1 MAREAKQRIPEEIS
15 GEEWWRLNAAL
26 ANYEGPIA
34 EDGKIVS
41 AFAHLICQAMASA
54 PLQVLTMEQI
64 RDLVRDQFGAKWH
77 MGEVKYAIRELENGG
92 YVQRITAP
100 EEHRF
105 TVKDEFRDVCLR
117 EQKET
122 VQLRDEVLEKWVVEI
137 RKKHARL
144 GDVEC
149 KILVEDLIGF
159 IVAVFDRHGAECAA
173 LLYYGEA
180 KKEAFIN
187 KMEKMDLPS
196 LPDRG
201 ELNQLR
207 NSELLNFFRNAKDD
221 RAMFI
226 GYFLR
231 SSFLKSAITIDPRF
245 IGTVSKQFEGSIIVL
260 DTNFIFALFGL
271 RGDFEED
278 VAKAILQFNHE
289 LGIKN
294 IIHRISVRE
303 FQRSLERQE
312 RSIKS
317 VVMPSREL
325 AGALAE
331 AMELQ
336 GPIGKYY
343 ERYAD
348 TGVKWDDWIK
358 PFLTTEAM
366 LEELGIEV
374 TDIYEEAIEK
384 DKKLEEETNRIYE
397 VSREYVERLSGGQP
411 LNIEICRHDAFLRL
425 LTIRLRKGK
434 PHEFVKAGAWCVT
447 LDSKLP
453 RYERIERRRLEDVPV
468 FVLTELW
475 MQYIGPMAPKT
486 EDWNALAR
494 SLLLSPYLM
503 VTVPSA
509 PSTERIHRTASR
521 IAEYKN
527 FSPQLGT
534 RVLLNAR
541 FQESIIRLKYD
552 EFDEK
557 VGEVIEEAL
566 LEEYYEKE
574 KQLELSIEQ
583 SSALSK
589 EIDKRKKEEK
599 RLEVSQEQ
607 LKGEI
612 QSIRQLSRIT
622 YAISMGL
629 LMLFVGVSLDWEKLS
644 QVPFVLAVIGMIGG
658 STSILGLLLNWRTA
672 LKVFLA
678 VATILSLGA
687 AILTFRT
694 MY

>member
-1 MAREAKQRIPEEIS
+1 MAREAKQCIPEEIS

-26 ANYEGPIA
+26 ANYEGSIG
-34 EDGKIVS
+34 ENGKVVS
-41 AFAHLICQAMASA
+41 AFAHLVCQAMASA
-54 PLQVLTMEQI
+54 PLQVLTMVQI
-64 RDLVRDQFGAKWH
+64 RDLVRDEFGANWH
-77 MGEVKYAIRELENGG
+77 MGEVKHAVRELENGE
-92 YVQRITAP
+92 YVQKITAP

-117 EQKET
+117 EQKEA

-137 RKKHARL
+137 RKKHARIS
-144 GDVEC
+144 DVEC
-149 KILVEDLIGF
+149 KILVEDLVGF

-173 LLYYGEA
+173 LLYYGEV
-180 KKEAFIN
+180 KKEAFIE
-187 KMEKMDLPS
+187 KVGKMDLPS

-245 IGTVSKQFEGSIIVL
+245 IGTISKQFEGSIVVL

-271 RGDFEED
+271 QGDFEED

-289 LGIKN
+289 LGIKS
-294 IIHRISVRE
+294 IVHRISVRE
-303 FQRSLERQE
+303 FQSSLERHG

-317 VVMPSREL
+317 LVMPSREL

-336 GPIGKYY
+336 GPIGAYY

-348 TGVKWDDWIK
+348 TGVKWDDWIQ
-358 PFLTTEAM
+358 PFLAIEAM

-374 TDIYEEAIEK
+374 TAIYEEAIEK

-397 VSREYVERLSGGQP
+397 VSKEYVERVSGGQ

-425 LTIRLRKGK
+425 LSIRLRKGK
-434 PHEFVKAGAWCVT
+434 PHEFMKAGAWCVT

-453 RYERIERRRLEDVPV
+453 RYERIERHRLRDIPV

-509 PSTERIHRTASR
+509 PSTERIHRTAAR
-521 IAEYKN
+521 IAEYKDFN
-527 FSPQLGT
+527 PELAT
-534 RVLLNAR
+534 RILLNAR
-541 FQESIIRLKYD
+541 FQESIIRLKND

-566 LEEYYEKE
+566 LGEYYEKE

-589 EIDKRKKEEK
+589 EIDERKKEEK
-599 RLEVSQEQ
+599 RLEESQEQ

-612 QSIRQLSRIT
+612 KSIGQLNRIT

-629 LMLFVGVSLDWEKLS
+629 LMLFVGVLLDWEKLS
-644 QVPFVLAVIGMIGG
+644 QVPFVLTVIGMIGG
-658 STSILGLLLNWRTA
+658 ATSILGSLLNWRTA
-672 LKVFLA
+672 LKLFLV
-678 VATILSLGA
+678 VATIVSLGA
-687 AILTFRT
+687 AILAFRT
-694 MY
+694 M